1 MAKGKAWTILWLFLF
16 ILDPTYFFK
25 EVVGPRQFLFAGLD
39 STMNA
44 FRLLERRANFSF
56 KFTPISRYIYT

>member
-1 MAKGKAWTILWLFLF
+1 MDNFMAFSVYPGSQL
-16 ILDPTYFFK
+16 FFK

-56 KFTPISRYIYT
+56 KFTPISRYTYT